1 MFKKTADLVAVGSP
15 YQHQHP
21 LISTTSA
28 SAYQHQHPLISISIR
43 LSAPPQH
50 QHPLISTTSA
60 STYPHHLIRTTS
72 ASASDYHLHKVRFC
86 SKYKKICTSAI
97 QIYLKTSLQAL
108 KLGLNG
114 ADTSEG
120 QIFKQGGSRVSF
132 LVFGIWYHLWFL
144 DPRG

>member
-1 MFKKTADLVAVGSP
+1 MSVRGRSKLT
-15 YQHQHP
+15 
-21 LISTTSA
+21 ISTTSA
-28 SAYQHQHPLISISIR
+28 SAYQHQHPI
-43 LSAPPQH
+43 
-50 QHPLISTTSA
+50 ISTTSA
-60 STYPHHLIRTTS
+60 SASPYQHHLSIHLSTSPYQHHLIRTTS

-120 QIFKQGGSRVSF
+120 KIGWIKSK
-132 LVFGIWYHLWFL
+132 LFGIWYLVSPMVL
-144 DPRG
+144 GP